1 MRIKQVFSSVF
12 SYIFIH
18 LYKSSRSQNHI
29 MVLPQTEYEIVMAL
43 QKEFED
49 GITPLLLGPGPVR
62 WTRQL
67 FSPETREEF
76 ILDYHKGNI
85 AIEKFV
91 VNHRYR
97 QSIILLRY
105 CHTGRHTNPDGIT
118 LDGPHIHLYREGY
131 ADKFAFPAAEMG
143 INISDDIQVIF
154 RKVLQLCNIQ
164 ITPTINFNL
173 L

>member
-1 MRIKQVFSSVF
+1 MALS
-12 SYIFIH
+12 
-18 LYKSSRSQNHI
+18 
-29 MVLPQTEYEIVMAL
+29 QTEYEVVMAL

-67 FSPETREEF
+67 FSPETHEEF

-154 RKVLQLCNIQ
+154 RKVSQLCNIQ

>member
-1 MRIKQVFSSVF
+1 MALTQF
-12 SYIFIH
+12 
-18 LYKSSRSQNHI
+18 
-29 MVLPQTEYEIVMAL
+29 EYEYTMSL

-67 FSPETREEF
+67 FSLETREEF

-105 CHTGRHTNPDGIT
+105 CHTGRHTNPDGVT
-118 LDGPHIHLYREGY
+118 LVGPHIHMYREGY
-131 ADKFAFPAAEMG
+131 GDKFAFPAADMG

-164 ITPTINFNL
+164 NPPTINFNL